1 MTMSTSHAFRLKMAK
16 QKAEN
21 FFRQEGITTLP
32 TDRFDIA
39 ASRDIAV
46 NPKPDT
52 AGGVSAT
59 FLRHGDMFRTE
70 PVIGLGDY
78 GETLT
83 VLTCPTVQDETYR
96 DDEGDDDEGLAERR
110 TPRFRR

>member
-1 MTMSTSHAFRLKMAK
+1 MTMSTSRAFRLKMAK

-21 FFRQEGITTLP
+21 FFWQEGIATLP
-32 TDRFDIA
+32 VDPFAIA
-39 ASRDIAV
+39 ASRDIEV

-52 AGGVSAT
+52 AAGVSAM

-70 PVIGLGDY
+70 QVIGLADY
-78 GETLT
+78 SETLT
-83 VLTCPTVQDETYR
+83 VLICRTVQDETYR

-110 TPRFRR
+110 TPRFRC